1 MRFVSRFP
9 LSQNLMRQQP
19 VVLKG
24 KVKLNRFDP
33 GYTGGLEKVETKE
46 RTARLCE
53 QIGDLQ
59 QLLYANSRQ
68 SVVLLFQGLDASGKD
83 GAVRSVLRDVNPVG
97 IEIANFKVPSAE
109 ERAHDFLWRVHK
121 AVPRYGNIG
130 VFNRSHYEGVL
141 AERVLGIVSKETCQR
156 RYRQIVAWERILAEN
171 RVVLLKFY
179 LHLSR
184 EEQAERLRERLD
196 NPKKHWKFSSADLDV
211 RQRWDE
217 YAEAYE
223 DMLNAT
229 SHSAGRWHLVPTDRN
244 WYRDFV
250 IATAVVK
257 ALKAL
262 KLRWP
267 EPAEDLSKIRIV

>member
-1 MRFVSRFP
+1 MRK
-9 LSQNLMRQQP
+9 QP
-19 VVLKG
+19 VVLQG
-24 KVKLNRFDP
+24 KVKLRRFDP
-33 GYTGGLEKVETKE
+33 GYTGGLDKLETKE

-53 QIGDLQ
+53 QIGELQ

-121 AVPRYGNIG
+121 AIPRYGNIG
-130 VFNRSHYEGVL
+130 AFNRSHYEGVL
-141 AERVLGIVSKETCQR
+141 AERALGIVSKETCVR

-171 RVVLLKFY
+171 GVVLLKFY

-196 NPKKHWKFSSADLDV
+196 NPRKHWKFSSADLDV
-211 RQRWDE
+211 RERWDD

-229 SHSAGRWHLVPTDRN
+229 SHSAARWHLVPTDRN

-267 EPAEDLSKIRIV
+267 KPSEDLSKIRIV